1 MAVTEDD
8 DHGGGGLSYDD
19 DSVEVTGGTPRQIT
33 TIFAFFHKFTY
44 HICIGNTGNNS
55 WSQSQN
61 NYRQLYLS

>member
-1 MAVTEDD
+1 MFQNMEQVDAPE
-8 DHGGGGLSYDD
+8 HGPPSPELAAGA
-19 DSVEVTGGTPRQIT
+19 GTPRQIT